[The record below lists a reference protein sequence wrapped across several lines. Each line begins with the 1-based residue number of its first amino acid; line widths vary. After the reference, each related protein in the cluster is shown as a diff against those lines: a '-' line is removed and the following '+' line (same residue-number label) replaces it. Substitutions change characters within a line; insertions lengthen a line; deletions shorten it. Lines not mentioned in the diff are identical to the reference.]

1 MALAYIEWLYEGFRG
16 IMSQN
21 NNAGGGTTDSAD
33 GVPVTQ
39 TTTSTSTTTAET
51 VTTTSN
57 NTPFTSSS
65 PTSHSHSAHIER
77 VAIKPPPFWRTSPKL
92 WFSHLEAQFITG
104 SIVSDETKY
113 YYVVAALEEQ
123 MLKLVSDI
131 VERPPTQNKYQT
143 LRDSLIKILSDSEAQ
158 RLQKLLK
165 GMDLGDQKPSQL
177 LRQMRSSNDFS
188 LQDSVLKNLW
198 LQRLPQQA
206 QIVLAASPG
215 SLDDLALLADKIMEA
230 FNPSNLYEMSNKNEQ
245 VRPNTEISSLE
256 AKLDE
261 LLKHVSLVDK
271 PTINRNRDR
280 SSSRPNYSRNRSNSP
295 KSPTTTK
302 EYKYC
307 WYHFRFGADA
317 TKCNSPCQF
326 KASKN

>member
-1 MALAYIEWLYEGFRG
+1 MEGEKG
-16 IMSQN
+16 NTSGETTN
-21 NNAGGGTTDSAD
+21 SANSEAGM
-33 GVPVTQ
+33 Q
-39 TTTSTSTTTAET
+39 TTTSTNTSKTNTETISSTPISGISS
-51 VTTTSN
+51 VIGSN
-57 NTPFTSSS
+57 SQ
-65 PTSHSHSAHIER
+65 SAHIER

-92 WFSHLEAQFITG
+92 WFSHLEAQFVTG
-104 SIVSDETKY
+104 SIISDETKY
-113 YYVVAALEEQ
+113 YYVVAALDEQ

-143 LRDSLIKILSDSEAQ
+143 IRDSLIQILSDSEAQ

-215 SLDDLALLADKIMEA
+215 NLQDLALLADKIMEA
-230 FNPSNLYEMSNKNEQ
+230 FNPSILCEMSRQSEQ
-245 VRPNTEISSLE
+245 LCPKSEISALE
-256 AKLDE
+256 AKLDQ

-271 PTINRNRDR
+271 SIVGRNRDR
-280 SSSRPNYSRNRSNSP
+280 SSSRPAYSRNRSNSP
-295 KSPTTTK
+295 QSSNATK

-307 WYHFRFGADA
+307 
-317 TKCNSPCQF
+317 
-326 KASKN
+326 